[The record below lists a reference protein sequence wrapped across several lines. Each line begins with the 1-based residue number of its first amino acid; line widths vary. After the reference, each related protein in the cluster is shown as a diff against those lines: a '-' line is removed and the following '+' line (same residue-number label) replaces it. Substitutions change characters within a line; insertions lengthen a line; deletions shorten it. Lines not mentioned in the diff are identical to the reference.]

1 MKMKPIQLA
10 ILFCSLIFLCSC
22 TTIGNQFTADFKN
35 IKLNSTSR
43 NEIESIF
50 GFPFKAEFLF
60 GMKTYFYRY
69 AKINQFSDHKCKEL
83 RIHFND
89 NDTVNSYTYSS
100 NFSKDKKIIYEKPIA
115 LTK

>member
-22 TTIGNQFTADFKN
+22 TTIGNQFASDFKN
-35 IKLNSTSR
+35 IKINSMSR

-69 AKINQFSDHKCKEL
+69 AKISPFSDLKFKEL
-83 RIHFND
+83 KIHFNSD
-89 NDTVNSYTYSS
+89 ETVNSYTYSS
-100 NFSKDKKIIYEKPIA
+100 NFTKDKKMIYEK
-115 LTK
+115 